1 MEIVHLWWYIHCCR
15 NGVQPLRRMS
25 AWWKRHSGGS
35 ANRQQEDQQLENVP
49 SNSNAVSNNVYMTS
63 ASGGSE
69 NKKDVQVAE
78 AVIYYKNL
86 SKKEVEL
93 KDRPPSWSAPPPWR
107 IGAPSYGESWIRPWW
122 YLWGCPPPDP
132 LLMHLSKKKAA
143 TDRKCISTSPVQK
156 EVHLICIN
164 TFNIVKALIFIT

>member
-1 MEIVHLWWYIHCCR
+1 
-15 NGVQPLRRMS
+15 MS

-35 ANRQQEDQQLENVP
+35 ANRQEEDQQLENVP

-93 KDRPPSWSAPPPWR
+93 KDRPPSYDSHYYEKVS
-107 IGAPSYGESWIRPWW
+107 G
-122 YLWGCPPPDP
+122 
-132 LLMHLSKKKAA
+132 
-143 TDRKCISTSPVQK
+143 QK
-156 EVHLICIN
+156 GD
-164 TFNIVKALIFIT
+164 